1 MPSQLVRASRAGLV
15 AVAAALLPAL
25 VAPTHASA
33 SVPPAEGAVVAFLP
47 AGFDDTGEVALLPDL
62 ANQPGVALGLTSPSL
77 GTYSRQQVLLDI
89 SQGSRISTRTYPT
102 ALGALYLR
110 ETDQGGGRIAGFDR
124 AVARAAPAPG
134 EIVPG
139 LLGETVEASGGT
151 TAYVGVSGLLQG
163 EAIVAADGDGR
174 IDAVSIGSGRSLVRR
189 VRTLAG
195 SHELV
200 VTRLQRGGA
209 GVRAL
214 DALMAEREPSQLI
227 YAMRAPSVSF
237 GLIPTAAA
245 GQGYAGLLTSP
256 TTRQPGLVTATDV
269 APTVLAHLGL
279 AIPPEVQ
286 GQPVGSIPGADPID
300 ELISLDER
308 QQEVTERRI
317 PTLLILL
324 GAWLGLMAILT
335 VAARSRGARAGMRIG
350 LLSLIWLPCLA
361 LITAAL
367 QPGATTEFAILVLGS
382 LVISAATDRLLPWPA
397 APALPAAVLFVSH
410 TIDLALGSPLIIGS
424 LAGPTP
430 RGGARF
436 YGIGNELETIMIV
449 TVLIGIGAALA
460 GRGGAHAGR
469 WFAIG
474 SVVVGAVIGAGR
486 LGADVGGV
494 ITLGAGG
501 AVAVLASLP
510 GRPGRRAVAIAVLAP
525 VLALA
530 ALVAIDLATGGGSH
544 FSRFVLEASGPG
556 ELIDIASRRLE
567 LAYAIGLSGATPIIV
582 AVFAVVVAA
591 GIWKRRELL
600 APLII
605 ARGELAARAFAAG
618 IYGALAAI
626 VFGSVAN
633 DSGPRIFVIGAIWIV
648 FAGAYAWA
656 APHDMGRAVR

>member
-1 MPSQLVRASRAGLV
+1 MPSQLVRASRAGSV
-15 AVAAALLPAL
+15 AIAAALLLPL
-25 VAPTHASA
+25 FSPASA
-33 SVPPAEGAVVAFLP
+33 PAGTAPAEGVVVAFLP
-47 AGFDDTGEVALLPDL
+47 AGFDDAGEVALLPDL

-139 LLGETVEASGGT
+139 LLGETVEQGGGS

-163 EAIVAADGDGR
+163 EAIVAADGNGR
-174 IDAVSIGSGRSLVRR
+174 IDSVSIGSARSLVSR
-189 VRTLAG
+189 VQALAR

-209 GVRAL
+209 GLRAL
-214 DALMAEREPSQLI
+214 QGLLVGRDPAQLI
-227 YAMRAPSVSF
+227 YTMRAPSVSF

-269 APTVLAHLGL
+269 APTVLTHLGL
-279 AIPPEVQ
+279 EVPPEVQ
-286 GQPVGSIPGADPID
+286 GQPVGSVPGADPISK
-300 ELISLDER
+300 LLALDER

-324 GAWLGLMAILT
+324 AAWLGLMAVLT
-335 VAARSRGARAGMRIG
+335 LVARSRGTRAGLRIG

-367 QPGATTEFAILVLGS
+367 QPGAMTEFGILVLGA
-382 LVISAATDRLLPWPA
+382 LAVGAATDRLLSWPIG
-397 APALPAAVLFVSH
+397 PTLPAAVLFVSH
-410 TIDLALGSPLIIGS
+410 TVDLVLGSPLIIGS

-436 YGIGNELETIMIV
+436 YGIGNELETILIV
-449 TVLIGIGAALA
+449 TALIGIGALLA
-460 GRGGAHAGR
+460 GRSGAHAGR

-510 GRPGRRAVAIAVLAP
+510 GRPGRRAIVIALVAP

-556 ELIDIASRRLE
+556 ELLDIAARRLE

-582 AVFAVVVAA
+582 AVFAVIVAA
-591 GIWKRRELL
+591 GIWKRRRLL
-600 APLII
+600 RVARRAARRARRTRLRGRRLRR
-605 ARGELAARAFAAG
+605 ARGDRLRVDRQRLGAADLRDRGDLDRVCGRLRVGGAA
-618 IYGALAAI
+618 
-626 VFGSVAN
+626 
-633 DSGPRIFVIGAIWIV
+633 
-648 FAGAYAWA
+648 
-656 APHDMGRAVR
+656 